1 MATRL
6 KPHYLKWNHLDKTLV
21 SLLTKSKGRSK
32 VEYFEEL
39 MVRIQSRQIDWDRT
53 IGRKL
58 TSLEKT
64 RAYFEN
70 DGDPSK
76 APLPEVEPPRQTPR

>member
-6 KPHYLKWNHLDKTLV
+6 KPHYLKWNHLDKPLV

-70 DGDPSK
+70 DGDQSK
-76 APLPEVEPPRQTPR
+76 APLPEVEPPRQNPR